1 MVFPRRTLPS
11 LALLLALATSAHA
24 QLTPERALDRR
35 GISDLRLSPDGSRL
49 AFTVSEPPKGDARN
63 TDIWMLDLRTKEVRR
78 FATSAKEDRSPRWA
92 PDGRRLAFLSNRDDK
107 TQIYVMP
114 VDGGEAVALTK
125 GKMDVESFN
134 WSPDGRQI
142 SFLATE
148 PKSEAEEKREKDK
161 DDARVVDKDDRRTR
175 LWLADSTLGDARR
188 LTAAPWQILEAHWA
202 PDGSRLYAVA
212 TDKPGSDRWLD
223 RLCTVSLA
231 DGTVYPLAA
240 PKGPFGELRVSP
252 DGKWL
257 AYVGS
262 RLDGPNPHDLIVQPV
277 DGSAPRNLTGGSI
290 DRPVQSYAWRPDG
303 SLLVEAETGFGSA
316 FYEVTLDG
324 KATPR
329 DSLRAAPARPGDF
342 ALAPS
347 GALAFVGQTTTA
359 APEVWLAAPGSKP
372 LPVTTLNAAWKD
384 VPLIAPEILKYR
396 SFDGVEIEAALL
408 RPAGLAAG
416 ARAPLVVLVHGGPTG
431 RWSDAFNPWS
441 QLLASRG
448 YAVLMPNVRG
458 STGYGHK
465 FVEMNRADWGGG
477 DFKDVMAGVD
487 HLIQTGVADA
497 DKLGIGGWSYGGYM
511 SAWAITQTDRFK
523 AAVVGAGMSDLATE
537 FGTEIDSAYDEWFYG
552 LPWENREKFQASSPM
567 TYVQRAKTP
576 ALILQGERDV
586 IDPISQS
593 QPLYRALKR
602 LGVPSDLVLYPRAG
616 HGLREEK
623 QILDSWH
630 RIIAWFDRYVRGIHE
645 EAKPAAPVAAGGQS
659 TGG

>member
-1 MVFPRRTLPS
+1 MILPHRS
-11 LALLLALATSAHA
+11 LICLAPLLLLGVAAHA

-63 TDIWMLDLRTKEVRR
+63 TDIWMLDLRTQEVRR
-78 FATSAKEDRSPRWA
+78 FATSAKADHSPRWS
-92 PDGRRLAFLSNRDDK
+92 PDGKRLAFLSNRDEK

-125 GKMDVESFN
+125 GKVEVESFN
-134 WSPDGRQI
+134 WSPDGRRI

-161 DDARVVDKDDRRTR
+161 DDARVVDKDDKRTR
-175 LWLADSTLGDARR
+175 LWVADAISGEARQV
-188 LTAAPWQILEAHWA
+188 TSAPWEILEAHWA
-202 PDGSRLYAVA
+202 PQGDRLYVA
-212 TDKPGSDRWLD
+212 ANDKQGSDQWLD
-223 RLCTVSLA
+223 RLCAVTLA
-231 DGTVYPLAA
+231 DGAVFPLAK

-262 RLDGPNPHDLIVQPV
+262 RADGPTPHDLIVQPV
-277 DGSAPRNLTGGSI
+277 DGSASRNLTGGSI
-290 DRPVQSYAWRPDG
+290 DRQILGYVWRSNG
-303 SLLVEAETGFGSA
+303 ALLVEAETGFGSA

-324 KATPR
+324 KATPHNF
-329 DSLRAAPARPGDF
+329 SPGLPVHPNDF
-342 ALAPS
+342 ALSPS
-347 GALAFVGQTTTA
+347 GALAFVGQATTS

-372 LPVTTLNAAWKD
+372 QPLTTFNAGWKD
-384 VPLIAPEILKYR
+384 VPLAAPEILKYR
-396 SFDGVEIEAALL
+396 SFDGMEIEAALL
-408 RPAGLAAG
+408 RPPGLAAG
-416 ARAPLVVLVHGGPTG
+416 TRAPLIVLVHGGPTG

-465 FVEMNRADWGGG
+465 FVETNRADWGGG

-487 HLIQTGVADA
+487 HLIQMGIADP
-497 DKLGIGGWSYGGYM
+497 DRLGIGGWSYGGYM

-523 AAVVGAGMSDLATE
+523 ASVVGAGMSDLATE

-552 LPWENREKFQASSPM
+552 LPWVSREKFQASSPM
-567 TYVQRAKTP
+567 SYVQRAKTP
-576 ALILQGERDV
+576 TLILQGENDV

-602 LGVPSDLVLYPRAG
+602 LGVPSDFVLYPRAG

-623 QILDSWH
+623 QILDSWR
-630 RIIAWFDRYVRGIHE
+630 RIVAWFDLYVRGLHE
-645 EAKPAAPVAAGGQS
+645 EAKPAAPAAQS

>member
-1 MVFPRRTLPS
+1 MSGRVFLT
-11 LALLLALATSAHA
+11 LLLTLTAAAHA

-35 GISDLRLSPDGSRL
+35 GISDLRLSPDGNRL
-49 AFTVSEPPKGDARN
+49 AFTVSEPPKGDTRN
-63 TDIWMLDLRTKEVRR
+63 TDIWMLDLRTREVRR
-78 FATSAKEDRSPRWA
+78 FATSPKEDRSPNWS
-92 PDGRRLAFLSNRDDK
+92 PDGKRLAFLSNREER
-107 TQIYVMP
+107 TQIYAMP

-161 DDARVVDKDDRRTR
+161 DDARVVDKDDKRTR
-175 LWLADSTLGDARR
+175 LWVADATSGEARR
-188 LTAAPWQILEAHWA
+188 VTSAPWQVQEAHWA
-202 PDGSRLYAVA
+202 PDGSRLYVVA

-223 RLCTVSLA
+223 RLCSVSLA
-231 DGTVYPLAA
+231 DGAVHPLAA
-240 PKGPFGELRVSP
+240 PKGPIGLLRVSP

-257 AYVGS
+257 AYLGS
-262 RLDGPNPHDLIVQPV
+262 RADGPTPHDLTVQPV
-277 DGSAPRNLTGGSI
+277 DGSAPRNLTGASI
-290 DRPVQSYAWRPDG
+290 DLPIQAYAWRPNG
-303 SLLVEAETGFGSA
+303 SLLVEAQAGFGSA
-316 FYEVTLDG
+316 FYEVALDG
-324 KATPR
+324 KATPQH
-329 DSLRAAPARPGDF
+329 SPPGLPAHPGDF
-342 ALAPS
+342 AASAS
-347 GALAFVGQTTTA
+347 GALAFVGQTTTV

-372 LPVTTLNAAWKD
+372 QPVTALNAAWKD

-396 SFDGVEIEAALL
+396 SFDGAEIEAALL

-416 ARAPLVVLVHGGPTG
+416 TRAPLVVLVHGGPTG

-441 QLLASRG
+441 QLLVSRG

-465 FVEMNRADWGGG
+465 FLETNRADWGGG

-487 HLIQTGVADA
+487 HLIQAGVADP

-523 AAVVGAGMSDLATE
+523 ASVVGAGMSDLATE

-552 LPWENREKFQASSPM
+552 LPWESREKFQASSPM
-567 TYVQRAKTP
+567 TWIQRAKTP
-576 ALILQGERDV
+576 TLILQGENDV
-586 IDPISQS
+586 IDPVSQA

-602 LGVPSDLVLYPRAG
+602 LGVASDFVLYPRAG

-623 QILDSWH
+623 QILDSWR
-630 RIIAWFDRYVRGIHE
+630 RIVAWFDLYVRGIKE
-645 EAKPAAPVAAGGQS
+645 EAKPAAPASQS

>member
-1 MVFPRRTLPS
+1 MKKVCF
-11 LALLLALATSAHA
+11 ALLLILAASARA

-35 GISDLRLSPDGSRL
+35 SISDLRLSPDGSRL
-49 AFTVSEPPKGDARN
+49 AFTVSEPPKGDKRN

-78 FATSAKEDRSPRWA
+78 FVTSMKRDDSPRWS
-92 PDGRRLAFLSNRDDK
+92 PDGKRLAFLSNREET

-142 SFLATE
+142 SFLASE
-148 PKSEAEEKREKDK
+148 PKSEAEEKKEKDK
-161 DDARVVDKDDRRTR
+161 DDARVVDKDDKRTR
-175 LWLADSTLGDARR
+175 LWVADSTSGDARQV
-188 LTAAPWQILEAHWA
+188 TSAPWQVTEAHWA
-202 PDGSRLYAVA
+202 PDGSRLYVVA
-212 TDKPGSDRWLD
+212 TDQPGSDRWLD

-231 DGTVYPLAA
+231 DGAVHPLAT

-262 RLDGPNPHDLIVQPV
+262 PKDGPTPHDLIVQPV
-277 DGSAPRNLTGGSI
+277 DGSAPRNLTAAAI
-290 DRPVQSYAWRPDG
+290 DRPVQAYAWRSNS
-303 SLLVEAETGFGSA
+303 SLIAEVEDGFGA
-316 FYEVTLDG
+316 TFYEVTLDG
-324 KATPR
+324 KASPLAGLPKLST
-329 DSLRAAPARPGDF
+329 RPGDF
-342 ALAPS
+342 ALS
-347 GALAFVGQTTTA
+347 STGALAFVGQTTTA
-359 APEVWLAAPGSKP
+359 APEVWLAKPGMAPQV
-372 LPVTTLNAAWKD
+372 VTTLNAAWKD
-384 VPLIAPEILKYR
+384 LPLIAPEILKYR
-396 SFDGVEIEAALL
+396 SFDGVEIEASLL
-408 RPAGLAAG
+408 RPSGLAAG
-416 ARAPLVVLVHGGPTG
+416 VRAPLVVLVHGGPTG

-441 QLLASRG
+441 QLLVSRG

-465 FVEMNRADWGGG
+465 FIETNRADWGGG

-523 AAVVGAGMSDLATE
+523 ASVVGAGMSDLATE

-552 LPWENREKFQASSPM
+552 LPWESREKFQASSPM
-567 TYVQRAKTP
+567 TYIQRAKTP
-576 ALILQGERDV
+576 TLILQGENDV
-586 IDPISQS
+586 IDPVSQA

-616 HGLREEK
+616 HGFREEK
-623 QILDSWH
+623 QILDSW
-630 RIIAWFDRYVRGIHE
+630 RRMIAWFDLYLKGI
-645 EAKPAAPVAAGGQS
+645 QS